1 MANLSE
7 DDTSIKAVSD
17 LVQTLRRRRRE
28 LGLSQSELAGLAGI
42 SLEGLSKIERG
53 DSEPK
58 FNTVMKLVKLL
69 GGNIRINWRCD

>member
-1 MANLSE
+1 MSRPS
-7 DDTSIKAVSD
+7 DSDTSIMSITN

-53 DSEPK
+53 DAEPK
-58 FNTVMKLVKLL
+58 IVTVMKLVKLL
-69 GGNIRINWRCD
+69 GGNIRLNWRRE